1 MSKSGHI
8 ILKNASTLLVS
19 QAVTWLLSLV
29 LTIVL
34 PRYLGAT
41 LSGQLGIAASIW
53 ALIGVLLSFGMDT
66 YLVKEI
72 ARSPERAPDLL
83 ITSLVLR
90 GGLFLIA
97 SVVVG
102 IYTYLMQYPPEM
114 VAIIFITGVGQLL
127 WRFSAASEAT
137 LQGLETMQYIS
148 IATVIG
154 KVVNTA
160 LGLGVVFFRLDIYAV
175 AFIGVASALATH
187 VVEMFFL
194 MRRYP
199 LRLTFAWQP
208 AIAMLRCS
216 APYLLTALGL
226 GIYRQ
231 VDVLVIGAVID
242 ARAVG
247 LYDAARQLFATTMTF
262 GVVFITV
269 IFPMLA
275 RTFAQ
280 QPDALPRIMRKSF
293 DFVLL
298 MSVPVGLG
306 LLSIADP
313 LVVLLFGPDFADSG
327 PILAVLGLVT
337 IFMYLNILIGKA
349 LVSMDRQRFWSM
361 VMLVTAVVTIPLD
374 LLLVPWCQQV
384 FGNGALGG
392 AISYLITEFGMV
404 IVGICAMPRGTL
416 GWPNIRVASR
426 IIVIGMIM
434 CAAAWWCRDLFIAI
448 PIVVGAAVYIT
459 LILALRVI
467 PQEDLQFLSKA
478 GQTVLGRLRRRKVT
492 AQPA

>member
-1 MSKSGHI
+1 
-8 ILKNASTLLVS
+8 
-19 QAVTWLLSLV
+19 
-29 LTIVL
+29 
-34 PRYLGAT
+34 
-41 LSGQLGIAASIW
+41 
-53 ALIGVLLSFGMDT
+53 
-66 YLVKEI
+66 
-72 ARSPERAPDLL
+72 
-83 ITSLVLR
+83 
-90 GGLFLIA
+90 
-97 SVVVG
+97 
-102 IYTYLMQYPPEM
+102 
-114 VAIIFITGVGQLL
+114 
-127 WRFSAASEAT
+127 
-137 LQGLETMQYIS
+137 
-148 IATVIG
+148 
-154 KVVNTA
+154 
-160 LGLGVVFFRLDIYAV
+160 
-175 AFIGVASALATH
+175 
-187 VVEMFFL
+187 
-194 MRRYP
+194 
-199 LRLTFAWQP
+199 
-208 AIAMLRCS
+208 
-216 APYLLTALGL
+216 
-226 GIYRQ
+226 
-231 VDVLVIGAVID
+231 
-242 ARAVG
+242 
-247 LYDAARQLFATTMTF
+247 MTF